1 MAVARGREMSLLS
14 IILIAVGLGMDAFA
28 VAIGTGITLTGLSF
42 GPVFRQSFH
51 FGLFQFMM
59 PIIGWAAGRTVA
71 AYIGDYDHWIAFALL
86 AYIGSKM
93 IWDSVR
99 DGQSDAFAG
108 KDPTRG
114 LTLFL
119 LSVATSIDALAV
131 GLSLAFLDVGILCP
145 SIVIGIVAALMTVG
159 GMIFGE
165 LLGKMAGKKAGIL
178 GGLIL
183 IGIGV
188 KIVIEHCGTV

>member
-1 MAVARGREMSLLS
+1 MSLLS

-28 VAIGTGITLTGLSF
+28 VAIGTGITIKRLSF

-59 PIIGWAAGRTVA
+59 PVIGWTAGRTVA
-71 AYIGDYDHWIAFALL
+71 DYIRDYDHWIAFVLL
-86 AYIGSKM
+86 ACIGSKM
-93 IWDSVR
+93 IWDSVIN
-99 DGQSDAFAG
+99 GQSGAFAG

-114 LTLFL
+114 LTLLL

-131 GLSLAFLDVGILCP
+131 GLSLAFLDIGILYP
-145 SIVIGIVAALMTVG
+145 SVVIGIVAAFMTVC
-159 GMIFGE
+159 GMVFGD
-165 LLGKMAGKKAGIL
+165 LLGKRVGKKAGIL

-183 IGIGV
+183 IG
-188 KIVIEHCGTV
+188 